1 MCVVLYMTKQL
12 FKLTESPQSRS
23 MICEAVLNAPSGDVV
38 IIQEDKNTRSAAA
51 NSLYWAW
58 LTDMEKSGHGNTKDD
73 WHFDMKKLF
82 LVRIYE
88 RDNIDYAAM
97 IAAIR
102 SVWKNGMRKE
112 AEELH
117 RHIVRETSTTD
128 ASVEQFSEYLC
139 EISQYCSNHSIWL
152 RTDDY
157 LIDLAMGNN
166 KAGN

>member
-1 MCVVLYMTKQL
+1 MKQL
-12 FKLTESPQSRS
+12 FKLTDSQQSRS
-23 MICEAVLNAPSGDVV
+23 MICEAVLNADSGDVV
-38 IIQEDKNTRSAAA
+38 IIQEDKNTRSAAQ
-51 NSLYWAW
+51 NSLYWVW
-58 LTDMEKSGHGNTKDD
+58 ISDCEKSGHGNTKDD

-88 RDNIDYAAM
+88 RDNIDYASM

-128 ASVEQFSEYLC
+128 ASVEQFSEYLN
-139 EISQYCSNHSIWL
+139 EIQRYCGMNGIWL
-152 RTDDY
+152 RTDNY
-157 LIDLAMGNN
+157 LIELAMG
-166 KAGN
+166 KTQEKVEI